1 MENTMNIDLFTQ
13 TDPRWKSDTMA
24 TSEDNLNDYGCL
36 VACYSN
42 ITINYLKTPITPAL
56 LNYLLILNKGY
67 LGLAQKN
74 CKKSETSFILHK
86 VVGNILNCKIN
97 TEYKS
102 NPENKQ
108 NKYYI
113 GKLVINKNI
122 SHFVNILNFNP
133 VNNELLIFDVY
144 DGKMK
149 MINRKDVAKIIEV
162 VFN

>member
-1 MENTMNIDLFTQ
+1 MNIDLFTQ

-113 GKLVINKNI
+113 GKIVINKNI
-122 SHFVNILNFNP
+122 SHFVNILNFNT

-144 DGKMK
+144 DGKRK
-149 MINRKDVAKIIEV
+149 MINRNSVVKIIEV
-162 VFN
+162 VFNQ

>member
-1 MENTMNIDLFTQ
+1 MNIDLFTQ
-13 TDPRWKSDTMA
+13 TDPRWKNAPMA
-24 TSEDNLNDYGCL
+24 TSEDKLNDYGCL

-42 ITINYLKTPITPAL
+42 ITVSSLKTPITPAL

-67 LGLAQKN
+67 LVLAQPN
-74 CKKSETSFILHK
+74 CKKAETSFILHK

-113 GKLVINKNI
+113 GKIVINKNL

-133 VNNELLIFDVY
+133 VNNEVLIFDVY
-144 DGKMK
+144 DGKRK
-149 MINRKDVAKIIEV
+149 NINKNSVVKIIEV
-162 VFN
+162 VF